1 MLKFAQSFLQRSRS
15 QKSEKS
21 QGLTYQFLME
31 TSNVGQNWILKQYSA
46 AEESIHWENNLF
58 SVSRGTMKFS
68 LLAPPGNI
76 PTIGEK
82 KLQYNG
88 KNSICQSLPTSLTS
102 LYYTSQA
109 KIED

>member
-68 LLAPPGNI
+68 LLAPPGNNRRKKTI
-76 PTIGEK
+76 IQRKKFHMSEPTHI
-82 KLQYNG
+82 LDV
-88 KNSICQSLPTSLTS
+88 LV
-102 LYYTSQA
+102 LY
-109 KIED
+109 